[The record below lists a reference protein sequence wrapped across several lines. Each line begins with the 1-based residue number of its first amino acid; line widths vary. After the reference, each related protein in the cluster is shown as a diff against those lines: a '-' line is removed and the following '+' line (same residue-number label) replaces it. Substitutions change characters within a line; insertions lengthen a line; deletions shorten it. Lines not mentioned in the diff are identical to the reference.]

1 MKIIKNIESVKLIL
15 DEVGIKPMGSNECMS
30 DLLYENILL
39 HVPNFLIND
48 PFHKKELIEDKSI
61 KEEKI
66 DVNLS

>member
-1 MKIIKNIESVKLIL
+1 
-15 DEVGIKPMGSNECMS
+15 MGSNECMS
-30 DLLYENILL
+30 DLLYESILL

-66 DVNLS
+66 DVNYLTLKYK